1 MDAPAERAKTPWY
14 APTEAGV
21 LRISIIA
28 TAVVAAL
35 GIVFGLL
42 SGSYAIV
49 FDGVYSLADGATSV
63 VALLVASLIANYN
76 ASDASNRRLVE
87 KFTMGFW
94 HLEPIALL
102 LNVTGFYQSFDGF
115 QINVYNGLSYFVSSI
130 PKVTSTGIDT
140 DFRWRTPIEGLTLQG
155 GVTYANTRY
164 GDFA

>member
-63 VALLVASLIANYN
+63 VALLVANLIANYN

-87 KFTMGFW
+87 KFTTVQQGSAWYAWNRAMMIRR
-94 HLEPIALL
+94 LRL
-102 LNVTGFYQSFDGF
+102 
-115 QINVYNGLSYFVSSI
+115 
-130 PKVTSTGIDT
+130 PKPQVRHGQ
-140 DFRWRTPIEGLTLQG
+140 RP
-155 GVTYANTRY
+155 A
-164 GDFA
+164 